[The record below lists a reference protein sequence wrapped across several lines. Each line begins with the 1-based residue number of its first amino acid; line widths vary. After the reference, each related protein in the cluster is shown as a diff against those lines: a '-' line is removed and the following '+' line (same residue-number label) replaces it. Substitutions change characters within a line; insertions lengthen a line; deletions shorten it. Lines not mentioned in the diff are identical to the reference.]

1 MWVVQG
7 SRQAQILQEEAVRQ
21 MEIRRRMRAEV
32 VPTQDGDVRRMLR
45 QLEHPITLFGER
57 EVRFL
62 RQLLSQRFYWT
73 SGLCC
78 CTADGEESSAE
89 EDTGRDGFG

>member
-1 MWVVQG
+1 MVQG

-45 QLEHPITLFGER
+45 QLEHPVTLFGER
-57 EVRFL
+57 EVWFAFSAAASEL
-62 RQLLSQRFYWT
+62 QVLL
-73 SGLCC
+73 
-78 CTADGEESSAE
+78 DV
-89 EDTGRDGFG
+89 